1 MTLPLDQIK
10 RLKPDVGGQPCTCPV
25 LVSFLSWFFGKSC
38 LVSVYCPDSV
48 RIFCPDSVCL
58 DFVRSPDSV
67 QNFVKRLSDVYLSGF
82 FLSRFC
88 PDCLS
93 SRTETRQRCPDFQ
106 CSCPP
111 ISGPS
116 DVTLTLIISRICYRS
131 STDDCKN
138 IWTCFGLF
146 G

>member
-1 MTLPLDQIK
+1 MAQTK
-10 RLKPDVGGQPCTCPV
+10 RRRTALYVSCPFLVFV
-25 LVSFLSWFFGKSC
+25 LVFLEI
-38 LVSVYCPDSV
+38 LP
-48 RIFCPDSVCL
+48 SVCL
-58 DFVRSPDSV
+58 LSGFCPYFLSGFCLSRFCPLSGFGPE
-67 QNFVKRLSDVYLSGF
+67 FCKRLSDVYLSGF

-93 SRTETRQRCPDFQ
+93 SRTKTRQRCPDFQ

-111 ISGPS
+111 MSGPS